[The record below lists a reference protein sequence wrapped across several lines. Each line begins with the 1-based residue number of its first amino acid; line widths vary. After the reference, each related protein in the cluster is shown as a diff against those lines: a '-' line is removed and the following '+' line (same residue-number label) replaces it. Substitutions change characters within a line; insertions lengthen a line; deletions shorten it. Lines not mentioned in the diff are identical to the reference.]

1 MPGFTVTPEYTYA
14 FFLILLRTSSMLV
27 SAPLLSHK
35 GIPAYTKIGFC
46 IFFSLVLVPL
56 QGDHPP
62 APPQNFGI
70 VIDNVSREVLF
81 GLALGVVMNIV
92 FIGVQMASRI
102 IGLQIGFG
110 LGAVFDPITGAEFGT
125 FDQFYSLLVTL
136 VFFTMNGHHLVV
148 QTLAETTRAVPL
160 GTFNPFLVTPDA
172 IASLIAGLTVTAVRL
187 AMPVM
192 AALILTDLGMGLAS
206 RTVPQMQVLIV
217 GAPIKILVG
226 LIVLGAALPA
236 TVTLLHGVL
245 GTSLTGSS
253 RVLLGGAN

>member
-1 MPGFTVTPEYTYA
+1 MQGFTVTPEYTYA

-35 GIPAYTKIGFC
+35 GIPAYTKIGFA
-46 IFFSLVLVPL
+46 IFFSLVLVPM
-56 QGDHPP
+56 QGDNPP

-70 VIDNVSREVLF
+70 MIDDTVREVLF

-102 IGLQIGFG
+102 IGLQMGFG

-136 VFFTMNGHHLVV
+136 VFFAMNGHHLVI
-148 QTLAETTRAVPL
+148 QTLVETTRAVPL
-160 GTFNPFLVTPDA
+160 GTFDPFILTPDS
-172 IASLIAGLTVTAVRL
+172 IASLIAGLTVTSVRL

>member
-1 MPGFTVTPEYTYA
+1 MDGFMVTPEYTYA

-35 GIPAYTKIGFC
+35 GIPAYSKVGFAV
-46 IFFSLVLVPL
+46 FFSLVLVPL
-56 QGDHPP
+56 QGENPP
-62 APPQNFGI
+62 VPPQNFGF
-70 VIDNVSREVLF
+70 VIEDTVREVLF
-81 GLALGVVMNIV
+81 GLALGVVMNVV

-102 IGLQIGFG
+102 IGLQMGFG

-136 VFFTMNGHHLVV
+136 VFFTINGHHLVV

-160 GTFNPFLVTPDA
+160 GTFDPFIVTPDGITA
-172 IASLIAGLTVTAVRL
+172 LMAGLTVTAVRL

-217 GAPIKILVG
+217 GAPVSYTHLTLPTSDLV
-226 LIVLGAALPA
+226 
-236 TVTLLHGVL
+236 
-245 GTSLTGSS
+245 
-253 RVLLGGAN
+253 

>member
-1 MPGFTVTPEYTYA
+1 MDGFLLSPQFTYA
-14 FFLILLRTSSMLV
+14 FFLVLLRTTSMLV

-35 GIPAYTKIGFC
+35 GIPAYTKIGFA

-56 QGDHPP
+56 QGDNPP
-62 APPQNFGI
+62 SPPTNFGL
-70 VIDNVSREVLF
+70 VIDDTVREVLF
-81 GLALGVVMNIV
+81 GLALGVVMNMV

-102 IGLQIGFG
+102 IGLQMGFG

-136 VFFTMNGHHLVV
+136 VFFSINGHYLVV

-160 GTFNPFLVTPDA
+160 GTFDPFLISPDA
-172 IASLIAGLTVTAVRL
+172 IASLIAGLTVTSIRL

-226 LIVLGAALPA
+226 VIVLGAALPA
-236 TVTLLHGVL
+236 TVQLLNGVL
-245 GTSLTGSS
+245 GSTLAGSS
-253 RVLLGGAN
+253 RVLLGGAS